1 MHDFLGF
8 FLFFAALAFGI
19 TQFEKSIA
27 RRTADEIERRSKPP
41 APAKPWPRPPWWA
54 WLICLAM
61 IGLFLGVVVSWGFV
75 EVVAV
80 VILAA
85 GAPMMLLPLLL
96 RPRPS
101 ATAQVSTGPTAQPA
115 AGSPSPRPE

>member
-1 MHDFLGF
+1 MHGFFATALVFLGVV
-8 FLFFAALAFGI
+8 FAV
-19 TQFEKSIA
+19 TQIEKSIA

-80 VILAA
+80 VVLAA
-85 GAPMMLLPLLL
+85 GTPMMLLPLLL
-96 RPRPS
+96 RPRPNV
-101 ATAQVSTGPTAQPA
+101 TALGPTGPRARRR
-115 AGSPSPRPE
+115 S